1 MIKLLTK
8 DMIRYLPA
16 QIIPALVGIISIP
29 IITRLFSP
37 EEYGNYV
44 LVMSTVI
51 LFSTIVGWLSMSIIR
66 FYPAYERDNK
76 LNEFYN
82 SIIKLTIVSILILSL
97 AFSIV
102 LLFTK
107 PYIKTILYSLIW
119 VGILV
124 FIFIS
129 FFNVLQH
136 FLRAKRQINYYSSFI
151 IWKSITSIIFGIL
164 LVIIFHFS
172 INGLLWGS
180 IISLLIIIPF
190 LWKKAVDKIP
200 LNWKEISITL
210 TKEMAKY
217 SFPLVLG
224 NLAAWVLS
232 LSDRYILE
240 FFRGSQE
247 VGIYSASYAISEKSI
262 MLLATLFMLASG
274 PISINIWEKE
284 GKKKSQE
291 FVSKLTRYYLIIC
304 FPAMIGLS
312 VLARPVIRILTAP
325 EYYEGYRIIP
335 LVSLGAF
342 FLGLQQRF
350 QAGPIFYKKTNFIMY
365 SIIASGLMNLGL
377 NFLLVPK
384 YGHVAAAITTLVSYV
399 FLLLLMIV
407 ISRKLFIWEFPFK
420 SLGNVVCASGVMGIV
435 VYYVGNSLTSSTL
448 LNLILSILI
457 GILVYSLMLF
467 LLREFKPSEI
477 QALKDLKNQFF
488 IRKKL

>member
-8 DMIRYLPA
+8 DMIKYLPA

-51 LFSTIVGWLSMSIIR
+51 VFSTITSWLSMSIIR

-107 PYIKTILYSLIW
+107 PYVKTNLYSLIW

-136 FLRAKRQINYYSSFI
+136 FLRAKSQINYYSSFI
-151 IWKSITSIIFGIL
+151 IWKSITSIVFGIL

-190 LWKKAVDKIP
+190 LWKKTVDKIS
-200 LNWKEISITL
+200 LNWKEISIPL

-217 SFPLVLG
+217 SFPLALG

-262 MLLATLFMLASG
+262 FLLVSLFMLASR
-274 PISINIWEKE
+274 PISMNIWEKE
-284 GKKKSQE
+284 GIKRSKE

-304 FPAMIGLS
+304 IPATVGVS
-312 VLARPVIRILTAP
+312 VLAKPIIHILT
-325 EYYEGYRIIP
+325 EQKYYEGYKIFP
-335 LVSLGAF
+335 LVAF
-342 FLGLQQRF
+342 SVFLLGLQQRF
-350 QAGPIFYKKTNFIMY
+350 QAGFVFYKKTHFIMY
-365 SIIASGLMNLGL
+365 AIVFSGIVNLIL

-384 YGHVAAAITTLVSYV
+384 YGYMAAALTTFISYV
-399 FLLLLMIV
+399 FLLLYMVVL
-407 ISRKLFIWEFPFK
+407 SRKLFIWQFPFN
-420 SLGNVVCASGVMGIV
+420 SLMKAICASMVMGLV
-435 VYYVGNSLTSSTL
+435 VYPMGTSLTSSIII
-448 LNLILSILI
+448 NLVLAVFT
-457 GILVYSLMLF
+457 GIIVYSLMLF